1 MRRLKMKNKVWNKQ
15 IRIRLTAAGLA
26 GALGLGICGCGA
38 AGAQSASRGGGME
51 EMVQEDTMQGEVFRA
66 SLVRLTEMV

>member
-1 MRRLKMKNKVWNKQ
+1 MKNKVWNKQ

-51 EMVQEDTMQGEVFRA
+51 ETVQ
-66 SLVRLTEMV
+66 